1 MNSEYEKKTD
11 SAREGNKM
19 LLNKKKRGSG
29 PQARWKIIMNIRYK
43 YTI

>member
-19 LLNKKKRGSG
+19 LLKKKRGSG
-29 PQARWKIIMNIRYK
+29 PRARWKIIMNIRYK